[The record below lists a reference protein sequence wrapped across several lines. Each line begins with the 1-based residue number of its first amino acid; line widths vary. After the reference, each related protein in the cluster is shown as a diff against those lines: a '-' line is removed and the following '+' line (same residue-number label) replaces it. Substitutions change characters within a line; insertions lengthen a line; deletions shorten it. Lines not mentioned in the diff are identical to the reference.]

1 VNRPASRRSGL
12 VALVAVS
19 LAVLLGG
26 CQLGGDPSDD
36 ASGGLVG
43 TAWVVREIAGTTTLA
58 DSRPTMAFGEDGQ
71 VSGSDGCNRYA
82 MGFRTQG
89 ERIELSGGQGTD
101 IGCAAPIMAQADAFL
116 QALAGAT
123 TWRQLEDGSLEL
135 GQGDVL
141 AEPADPL
148 GPSGS
153 GDDATAAELAGTSWV
168 LIDLGGSDDFLGT
181 TVTLAFGEDGSVT
194 GSGGCNTYQG
204 PYAVSGMEM
213 AIGPLASTKVACES
227 PAGDIEVTYLAAL
240 DAVGLWSIDDAGHL
254 VLAGPTPL
262 IFDRA

>member
-58 DSRPTMAFGEDGQ
+58 DSRPTMAFGED
-71 VSGSDGCNRYA
+71 R
-82 MGFRTQG
+82 
-89 ERIELSGGQGTD
+89 
-101 IGCAAPIMAQADAFL
+101 
-116 QALAGAT
+116 
-123 TWRQLEDGSLEL
+123 
-135 GQGDVL
+135 
-141 AEPADPL
+141 
-148 GPSGS
+148 
-153 GDDATAAELAGTSWV
+153 
-168 LIDLGGSDDFLGT
+168 
-181 TVTLAFGEDGSVT
+181 SVT

-213 AIGPLASTKVACES
+213 AIGPLASTKMACES